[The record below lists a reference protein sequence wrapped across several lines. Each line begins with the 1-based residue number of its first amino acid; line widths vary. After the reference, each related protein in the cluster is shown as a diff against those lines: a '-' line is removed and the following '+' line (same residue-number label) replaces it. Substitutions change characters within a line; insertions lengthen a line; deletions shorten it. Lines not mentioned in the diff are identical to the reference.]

1 MNEQN
6 LRTPTSTEAREIG
19 RKGGIASGRARLAK
33 KHGRELVQALLAAK
47 EPDPA
52 VLAEV
57 AKSFGLDE
65 SQVTKEVAMQTR
77 QIDKAIRKAD
87 TKAYTVVSKVAGFLD
102 ETKEVNVRSADGS
115 ITITLASPKAVAG
128 LQRAIQNGAQPA
140 APEGE

>member
-6 LRTPTSTEAREIG
+6 LIPNSQRSPSELREQT

-47 EPDPA
+47 EMDPA

-57 AKSFGLDE
+57 AKSFGLDPK
-65 SQVTKEVAMQTR
+65 QVTKDVAMHIR

-87 TKAYTVVSKVAGFLD
+87 TKAYLAVSKVSGALEEKEDKSTTINVTISAEAAAAGA
-102 ETKEVNVRSADGS
+102 KWSK
-115 ITITLASPKAVAG
+115 P
-128 LQRAIQNGAQPA
+128 
-140 APEGE
+140 